1 MVKSKD
7 LNNMFQNYIKRT
19 KVSCAVSAPV
29 LVCENSR
36 YYLASFVFFFTKED
50 IQTGMVN
57 RPTEWLI
64 ADLESGQII
73 EERNTSE
80 KEFSDAKYDIKY
92 DIKVERKYDLARG
105 YYEEAYKLLD
115 AVREKLLSSGQL
127 DKTVYKDYMDRILAN
142 IPKAYQRFYL
152 DLSISFDETM
162 EQHTDQ
168 EMKFKEYF
176 SMTAEE
182 RLEKYIEENCGRI
195 CIPYSEFSN
204 LDFYGAVMVFYTGG
218 YDIKKKSWSMFFVEP
233 FAGDLKSYYAFTEYE
248 RAVAQFKKNEQSVS
262 VPLRV
267 QHGRIEDVFRQDR
280 VLTII
285 NTKGHSI
292 RVYNEKKIS
301 KEQIVAYYQ
310 KQIIE
315 NVKKDSYEDVVKIN
329 ASNII
334 DWLLS
339 LDDSFSEDKLER
351 QAEKFLKYEDI
362 AAAVQHHIENDT
374 YDESVC
380 ICGYTAKKLHDEVGD
395 KLSVVGVYNYMITLK
410 ENPENGIKW
419 LKQGLPRK

>member
-1 MVKSKD
+1 M
-7 LNNMFQNYIKRT
+7 I
-19 KVSCAVSAPV
+19 
-29 LVCENSR
+29 SR
-36 YYLASFVFFFTKED
+36 K
-50 IQTGMVN
+50 
-57 RPTEWLI
+57 
-64 ADLESGQII
+64 
-73 EERNTSE
+73 
-80 KEFSDAKYDIKY
+80 
-92 DIKVERKYDLARG
+92 
-105 YYEEAYKLLD
+105 
-115 AVREKLLSSGQL
+115 
-127 DKTVYKDYMDRILAN
+127 
-142 IPKAYQRFYL
+142 KAGL
-152 DLSISFDETM
+152 
-162 EQHTDQ
+162 
-168 EMKFKEYF
+168 
-176 SMTAEE
+176 
-182 RLEKYIEENCGRI
+182 C
-195 CIPYSEFSN
+195 
-204 LDFYGAVMVFYTGG
+204 
-218 YDIKKKSWSMFFVEP
+218 FFVEP

-351 QAEKFLKYEDI
+351 QAEKFLKHEDI

>member
-73 EERNTSE
+73 EERNTRE

-176 SMTAEE
+176 SMTAE
-182 RLEKYIEENCGRI
+182 
-195 CIPYSEFSN
+195 
-204 LDFYGAVMVFYTGG
+204 
-218 YDIKKKSWSMFFVEP
+218 
-233 FAGDLKSYYAFTEYE
+233 
-248 RAVAQFKKNEQSVS
+248 
-262 VPLRV
+262 
-267 QHGRIEDVFRQDR
+267 
-280 VLTII
+280 
-285 NTKGHSI
+285 
-292 RVYNEKKIS
+292 
-301 KEQIVAYYQ
+301 
-310 KQIIE
+310 
-315 NVKKDSYEDVVKIN
+315 
-329 ASNII
+329 
-334 DWLLS
+334 
-339 LDDSFSEDKLER
+339 
-351 QAEKFLKYEDI
+351 
-362 AAAVQHHIENDT
+362 
-374 YDESVC
+374 
-380 ICGYTAKKLHDEVGD
+380 
-395 KLSVVGVYNYMITLK
+395 
-410 ENPENGIKW
+410 
-419 LKQGLPRK
+419 